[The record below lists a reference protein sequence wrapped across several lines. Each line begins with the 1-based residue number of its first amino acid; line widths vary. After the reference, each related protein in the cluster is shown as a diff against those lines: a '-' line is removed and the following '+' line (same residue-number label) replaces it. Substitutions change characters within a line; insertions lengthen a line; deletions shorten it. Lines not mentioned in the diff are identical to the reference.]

1 MTPRTGLSL
10 LVAGVIVAGAG
21 WYFGPGQQRAES
33 ATVNAGTL
41 LFPDLATKLQSAA
54 ELEISHRGQT
64 LVIRRDGDHSGDR
77 WGLADRGMYP
87 VETSKLRGV
96 LTGLTELRLAEP
108 RTVDPANYARLGV
121 ENPDGK
127 AAESYLVRV
136 VDKDGKPILSLIVGH
151 RRVLTQGN
159 VPDEIYVRRP
169 GEAQSWLA
177 YGSLSVDSDPALWLD
192 RDIMNIDHSRI
203 AQVDVER
210 TGAAKLVLDGKNG
223 TLSLA
228 EPAQYGALDDYKVGE
243 VASALEQLTADDV
256 HPGAAPVSGEIGHS
270 VFTTADGMKITT
282 ELFHQ
287 DKLLLARFDVT
298 GDGKS
303 AAEAAKLEGRVKGW
317 TYQLGTWHETAL
329 LPALSDLVKAP
340 EKPGTATE

>member
-1 MTPRTGLSL
+1 M
-10 LVAGVIVAGAG
+10 
-21 WYFGPGQQRAES
+21 
-33 ATVNAGTL
+33 NAGTL

-54 ELEISHRGQT
+54 ELDISHRGQT
-64 LVIRRDGDHSGDR
+64 LVIRRAGDH

-108 RTVDPANYARLGV
+108 RTADPANYARLGV
-121 ENPDGK
+121 ENPNGK
-127 AAESYLVRV
+127 TAESYLVRV
-136 VDKDGKPILSLIVGH
+136 VAADGKPILSLIVGH

-177 YGSLSVDSDPALWLD
+177 YGSLSVDADPALWLD
-192 RDIMNIDHSRI
+192 RDIMSIDHSRI
-203 AQVDVER
+203 TQVDVER
-210 TGAAKLVLDGKNG
+210 TGAPKLVLEGKNG

-228 EPAQYGALDDYKVGE
+228 EPAQHGALDDYKVGE

-256 HPGAAPVSGEIGHS
+256 HPGAAPVSGDIGHS
-270 VFTTADGMKITT
+270 VFSTTDGMRMTV
-282 ELFHQ
+282 ELFHE

-298 GDGKS
+298 GEGKA
-303 AAEAAKLEGRVKGW
+303 AAEAATLEDRVKGW
-317 TYQLGTWHETAL
+317 TFELGAWRESAL
-329 LPALSDLVKAP
+329 VPTLSELEKAP
-340 EKPGTATE
+340 DKPGAATE